1 MINEYQRKKL
11 NKILII
17 VAVVLLIIAIVVGV
31 VLATKGEKKPI
42 QISYKDTIIGKNLY
56 TTITIDIATK
66 KVTRDGID
74 TTLQKEFEIDDAK
87 ANLLLNSTEELTTF
101 FQDSTIDIEL
111 KDGKINLKN
120 PYQTRILFVEA
131 DNITDNFNA
140 EEILIQDGLYMLRFD
155 SQKRTKAAYEFLK
168 SQEGIKNIYTDD
180 VMQIETINDESQTV
194 YGQINK
200 EQNAKTHGAV
210 AMGIDNYKK
219 IITDNGNPA
228 QIVVATIGY
237 GAAIDNKYFEN
248 KISPDY
254 YDFITDSKEVKE
266 TIPQGS
272 RILEVIKE
280 STTDNVKILPLVVIN
295 SERYTTI
302 SSIAQALTYAT
313 EKADVICYEF
323 VHKKNAVIELLL
335 KNAFKVNKPVCCV
348 TKPVQEGEALYP
360 ATDGTT
366 IAVSSVDKSLKT
378 TSYSASGDYIDFV
391 ASSTDI
397 EEIFNT
403 SSSVSR
409 WSGAGYSNAH
419 IASIIAL
426 IKTYNKEYTILEIY
440 NTIRNYCKDLGNKGK
455 DIIYG
460 YGFPDFSN
468 IKIADI
474 DKTKPE
480 IEEIKVDNEKWEK
493 SKNIN
498 IKAKDNI
505 RIYGWNVTRSKDVPK
520 DWKKLDKII
529 NTLDEKYEI
538 KENGTYFIWVVD
550 SAGIASYLSVD
561 VTKVDN
567 KEPIVQIGIDD
578 SKLNTEKTI
587 TATVTANDEQ
597 SGLHQMPYSWDK
609 QNWGVDNRILIITKN
624 GQYKVYVRDTLGN
637 TAERKITINS
647 FPEEG
652 TSEIDDGE
660 IIKNIKVSS
669 NWRDRINKEVTITF
683 NDNLSV
689 AYWKIAD
696 TTQTPYEFQST
707 ENEFEPE
714 ESTNAVNQNTTSQQG
729 NVQNNTSQGRTN
741 MTITVEAEANK
752 KYYLWI
758 RDTSGNIKS
767 QGFTIRKP

>member
-1 MINEYQRKKL
+1 MKNEYQRKKL

>member
-200 EQNAKTHGAV
+200 EHNAKTHGAV

-397 EEIFNT
+397 EEIFNK